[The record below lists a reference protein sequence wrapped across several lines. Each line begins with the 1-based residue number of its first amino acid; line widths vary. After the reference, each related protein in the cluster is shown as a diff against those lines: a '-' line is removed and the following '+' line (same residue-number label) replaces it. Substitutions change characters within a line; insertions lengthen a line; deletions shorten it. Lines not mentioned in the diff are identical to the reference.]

1 VYQIANQGS
10 GAGLAGRRA
19 LLVIIGRLDRREWQF
34 PALTSGFTAA
44 FLVMLIPRPESARRI
59 VRRNIAKNIAATSDL
74 YARVL
79 GGVEEE
85 AELDPDGGDGT
96 ALDKLDIAARVD
108 KIRKP
113 FMKILVS
120 SGAARLQNST

>member
-1 VYQIANQGS
+1 MRPFQNTTLI
-10 GAGLAGRRA
+10 
-19 LLVIIGRLDRREWQF
+19 
-34 PALTSGFTAA
+34 SGFTAA

-85 AELDPDGGDGT
+85 AELDAEGGDGT

-120 SGAARLQNST
+120 PTWPRVQACD